1 MYHNCA
7 LSKKYIS
14 ESSIQSYMISTM
26 HESATSM
33 CGGELT
39 SALKE
44 ITRSNDKSENGPL
57 SSDRLHKAVSG
68 QTSYSVNFRGIDV
81 IASAVNEDESSGK
94 GECLL
99 FLSSV
104 FFS

>member
-1 MYHNCA
+1 MHHNCA
-7 LSKKYIS
+7 LTKKLSS

-26 HESATSM
+26 YDSAASI

-44 ITRSNDKSENGPL
+44 ITRSNDKSKSGPL

-68 QTSYSVNFRGIDV
+68 QTSYSINFRGIDV

-94 GECLL
+94 GWC
-99 FLSSV
+99 
-104 FFS
+104 